1 MEYHDLGATTLQC
14 RELGKRAI
22 ARARDALARMFIG
35 FANIDEDSALVDQKL
50 GLLGVYGWQGHGSSF
65 QWQ

>member
-1 MEYHDLGATTLQC
+1 
-14 RELGKRAI
+14 
-22 ARARDALARMFIG
+22 MFIG